1 MAKLNPDRYLA
12 LDVGDRRVGVAA
24 GSLEAGMAR
33 PIETWDR
40 KIMSEKEIVRRLRE
54 LVKDEKAATVV
65 VGDPL
70 NMDGTIGPRAEIS
83 RAFAE
88 WVGRIVRQVNVVMAD
103 ERLSSFSADE
113 VMERR
118 GLKGP
123 KRKSMRDA
131 YAAAVILEEYFAA
144 LRQEEE

>member
-24 GSLEAGMAR
+24 GSREAGMAR

-40 KIMSEKEIVRRLRE
+40 KVMSEEEIVRRLRA
-54 LVKDEKAATVV
+54 LVKEEKAATVV

-70 NMDGTIGPRAEIS
+70 NMDGTVGPRAEIS
-83 RAFAE
+83 REFAE
-88 WVGRIVRQVNVVMAD
+88 WVGRVVRQVKVLMAD

-113 VMERR
+113 AMERD
-118 GLKGP
+118 GVKAS
-123 KRKSMRDA
+123 KRKETRDA
-131 YAAAVILEEYFAA
+131 YAAAVILEEYFAG
-144 LRQEEE
+144 LSQ